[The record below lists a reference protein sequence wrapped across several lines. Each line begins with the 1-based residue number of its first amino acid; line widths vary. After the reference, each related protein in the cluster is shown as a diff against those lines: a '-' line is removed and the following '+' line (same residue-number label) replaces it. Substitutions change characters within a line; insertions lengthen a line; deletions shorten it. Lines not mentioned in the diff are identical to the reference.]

1 MNDRTHEVRA
11 RRRALAGFL
20 SAGAAILALL
30 LSPSTALAGGS
41 AGPADSARATEV
53 MLTGVVN
60 INTASA
66 QELQLLPG
74 IGEPR
79 ARAVIEQRKRR
90 GGFKRVEELLEVK
103 GIGEARLSK
112 LRRHLAV
119 SGKTTAQLA
128 ARQ

>member
-30 LSPSTALAGGS
+30 LSPSTA
-41 AGPADSARATEV
+41 TEV

-74 IGEPR
+74 IGEAR

-103 GIGEARLSK
+103 GIGEASLSK